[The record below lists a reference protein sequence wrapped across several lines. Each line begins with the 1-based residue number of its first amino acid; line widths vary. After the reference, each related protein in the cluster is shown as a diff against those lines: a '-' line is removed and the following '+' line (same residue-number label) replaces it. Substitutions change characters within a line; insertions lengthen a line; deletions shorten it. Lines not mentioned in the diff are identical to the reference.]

1 MIKKTKTMK
10 LKIKYL
16 LIIFPLL
23 TVLSCQHVLDEVER
37 DKQEENYTSPYMG
50 KWSGSYSGDQ
60 SGTLIL
66 NVNKSGT
73 IEGTK
78 ISQGH
83 QETFYSGLI
92 GSSIS
97 STTSSSGFTLYGNL
111 ESKSGTWK
119 MGNLNGSWSVTKN

>member
-1 MIKKTKTMK
+1 MK
-10 LKIKYL
+10 VTIKYFMILFSL
-16 LIIFPLL
+16 LSVF
-23 TVLSCQHVLDEVER
+23 SCQHVLDEIER
-37 DKQEENYTSPYMG
+37 DKNEENYTSPYMG

-66 NVNKSGT
+66 NVTKSGS

-78 ISQGH
+78 VSQGH

-92 GSSIS
+92 GSSIN
-97 STTSSSGFTLYGNL
+97 STSTSSSGFILYGNL

-119 MGNLNGSWSVTKN
+119 MGSLSGTWSVTKN

>member
-1 MIKKTKTMK
+1 MK
-10 LKIKYL
+10 ITIKYL
-16 LIIFPLL
+16 TILFSLL
-23 TVLSCQHVLDEVER
+23 SVFSCQHVLDEIER
-37 DKQEENYTSPYMG
+37 DKNEENYVSPYMG
-50 KWSGSYSGDQ
+50 KWSGTYSGDQ

-66 NVNKSGT
+66 NVSKSGT

-97 STTSSSGFTLYGNL
+97 STTSNSGFTLYGNL

-119 MGNLNGSWSVTKN
+119 MGNLNGNWSVTKTNSL

>member
-1 MIKKTKTMK
+1 MST
-10 LKIKYL
+10 
-16 LIIFPLL
+16 
-23 TVLSCQHVLDEVER
+23 HVLDEIER
-37 DKQEENYTSPYMG
+37 DKNEENYTSPYMG

-66 NVNKSGT
+66 NVTKSGS

-78 ISQGH
+78 VSQGH

-92 GSSIS
+92 GSSIN
-97 STTSSSGFTLYGNL
+97 STSTSYSGFILYGNL

-119 MGNLNGSWSVTKN
+119 MGNLSGTWSVSKN